1 MVSKLS
7 IKWKLILLFSLPTI
21 GLISL
26 LAMTSFEKKA
36 VVNEMDRLN
45 DATQMASKI
54 SALVHEFQKERG
66 MTAGFLGSK
75 GRKFGD
81 KIVVQR
87 NLADKRIAELEEYL
101 KDLDMSDFPDKVK
114 KLLQSA
120 LIDLKK
126 LSDVR
131 LKVTN
136 QLITKGN
143 AISYYTIMNSWFLDT
158 IAAISYMAN
167 DAQTIKL
174 VAAYTN
180 FLYAKERAGIERAVG
195 TAIFA
200 QDKFTNQEKERFLR
214 LIVEQDSFLK
224 SFRMLASHSTLL
236 LYKITMKKEIVD
248 EVQRMRDLI
257 IHNEDVGGFALNPR
271 DWDKQSTLS
280 LDNLRGVEE
289 YIKSKF
295 PKRLNRNMSYIISF
309 GELLHAIQN
318 ERYMAGDYL
327 QTKGNLVY
335 RDIFIQNS
343 SKLDLALKE
352 VSNIQDRFGSVFE
365 NRYEKFQEFLKKLQT
380 TRDKIAEISITE
392 KQSRDYYNSL
402 GHSILEVINSLSI
415 LNSGV
420 KTDYRLLL
428 SYHEILN
435 MKEYFSQMQR
445 IIQSAFKENR
455 ASTETLN
462 EISKINVQFDKNLEE
477 FMVNAYPRT
486 VTYFE
491 ENFLS
496 QQNYKEVLFM
506 KNSLISSTKIGGM
519 GIDPNYWFS
528 TITQKINFYKQVDDY
543 IVEKI
548 LDHTFMTS
556 LELKASYI
564 FINTIFIIIFVVSIV
579 ISFFIFKELMKAV
592 REFERAS
599 KDFQNLNTRLD
610 VTTTDE
616 LGEAQIN
623 LNRFIELVQHTISD
637 AKATSKDNIRSNG
650 KLDLNVEHIRHAIS
664 QISGTMIDLSNKMGY
679 VKTNVM
685 MSLTEAEST
694 QDRINKAYEDLVI
707 TKDSIDELVQDIQL
721 SSENDLKMAKKLTKT
736 SEDANNIKEVISNID
751 DIAEQ
756 TNLLALN
763 AAIEAARAGEH
774 GKGFAVVAD
783 EVRALAEQTQEFLSS
798 ISLTINAVVDSVNH
812 ISQEMNQKTE
822 FIDRLS
828 RVSRTVEISTQ
839 KSISLMNDTL
849 NSSTSNMEDS
859 KKSAKTISEL
869 TDAILKVN
877 SLSQQ
882 NLYDINQ
889 IKLLLEKVGELTKEL
904 DKKLNKFETEE

>member
-1 MVSKLS
+1 
-7 IKWKLILLFSLPTI
+7 
-21 GLISL
+21 
-26 LAMTSFEKKA
+26 
-36 VVNEMDRLN
+36 
-45 DATQMASKI
+45 
-54 SALVHEFQKERG
+54 
-66 MTAGFLGSK
+66 
-75 GRKFGD
+75 
-81 KIVVQR
+81 
-87 NLADKRIAELEEYL
+87 
-101 KDLDMSDFPDKVK
+101 
-114 KLLQSA
+114 
-120 LIDLKK
+120 
-126 LSDVR
+126 
-131 LKVTN
+131 
-136 QLITKGN
+136 
-143 AISYYTIMNSWFLDT
+143 
-158 IAAISYMAN
+158 
-167 DAQTIKL
+167 
-174 VAAYTN
+174 
-180 FLYAKERAGIERAVG
+180 
-195 TAIFA
+195 
-200 QDKFTNQEKERFLR
+200 
-214 LIVEQDSFLK
+214 
-224 SFRMLASHSTLL
+224 
-236 LYKITMKKEIVD
+236 
-248 EVQRMRDLI
+248 
-257 IHNEDVGGFALNPR
+257 
-271 DWDKQSTLS
+271 
-280 LDNLRGVEE
+280 
-289 YIKSKF
+289 
-295 PKRLNRNMSYIISF
+295 
-309 GELLHAIQN
+309 
-318 ERYMAGDYL
+318 
-327 QTKGNLVY
+327 
-335 RDIFIQNS
+335 
-343 SKLDLALKE
+343 
-352 VSNIQDRFGSVFE
+352 
-365 NRYEKFQEFLKKLQT
+365 
-380 TRDKIAEISITE
+380 
-392 KQSRDYYNSL
+392 
-402 GHSILEVINSLSI
+402 
-415 LNSGV
+415 
-420 KTDYRLLL
+420 
-428 SYHEILN
+428 